1 MYSRNVTFKLKAKGV
16 AEFTSTLD
24 GVDSL
29 IIQPFRIQRHKNSQN
44 AGPRLQ

>member
-1 MYSRNVTFKLKAKGV
+1 MYSRNVTFKLKAKG
-16 AEFTSTLD
+16 ATEFTSTLE

-29 IIQPFRIQRHKNSQN
+29 IIQPFRIQCHKNSQN